1 MEERAGVCAKRPAG
15 NRHAVIAQLVEHW
28 TLNPVVAGSIPVVG
42 NFALLP
48 EGALLNSSGL
58 YPGPD
63 DTRIE
68 EKATLSQ
75 VVGVEEVFILRFGRR
90 HRVH

>member
-1 MEERAGVCAKRPAG
+1 MLEERAGVCAKRPAG

-42 NFALLP
+42 NFALP
-48 EGALLNSSGL
+48 PLLNSSGL

-75 VVGVEEVFILRFGRR
+75 VVGVEEVFILRFGRL